1 MSDSDQQDMSM
12 GQFLFSKEGRG
23 TLIMVVSVILVTLFA
38 GYYVWGSIFSSSDNQ
53 QTTAEDIAGG
63 GSSTVTTRSQQNIQA
78 DLTSENMTDE
88 ARSVAEQF
96 NEQTATD
103 DRLHPVP
110 TADDVQR
117 VAVPG
122 IPKEGEAD
130 AQSELERETTL
141 RPLTRAPGTPGDRNN
156 RSSQNQQGTA
166 DTRAQR
172 AERDR
177 MAEEYMRARREAASG
192 LIRTY
197 EQVPASASISFSS
210 GSDGNGEGDNLARVA
225 RDSEGNTRFEK
236 ANSNGS
242 QNESQCE
249 YPLVKGGDIR
259 YAVNSIALNTDFQG
273 GPVKVEF
280 LDGKLKGWIG
290 IGSYELNEFGAKMMV
305 MIEQLI
311 DPTGGK
317 HEVTGYVLDPETT
330 LWATAS
336 DVDYHI
342 IYRYGGYGLGTILAG
357 FSELADARETRSTR
371 VGVNGDTQTE
381 FREPDG
387 KQITWR
393 LLGSFS
399 QLWEEAFRDNINRP
413 ITVTLD
419 PNAELGVLFR
429 DSVCISKQD
438 PVYRFVEMKQIRRE
452 GFSDPV
458 QQ

>member
-1 MSDSDQQDMSM
+1 
-12 GQFLFSKEGRG
+12 
-23 TLIMVVSVILVTLFA
+23 
-38 GYYVWGSIFSSSDNQ
+38 
-53 QTTAEDIAGG
+53 
-63 GSSTVTTRSQQNIQA
+63 
-78 DLTSENMTDE
+78 
-88 ARSVAEQF
+88 
-96 NEQTATD
+96 
-103 DRLHPVP
+103 
-110 TADDVQR
+110 
-117 VAVPG
+117 
-122 IPKEGEAD
+122 
-130 AQSELERETTL
+130 
-141 RPLTRAPGTPGDRNN
+141 
-156 RSSQNQQGTA
+156 
-166 DTRAQR
+166 
-172 AERDR
+172 
-177 MAEEYMRARREAASG
+177 
-192 LIRTY
+192 
-197 EQVPASASISFSS
+197 
-210 GSDGNGEGDNLARVA
+210 
-225 RDSEGNTRFEK
+225 
-236 ANSNGS
+236 
-242 QNESQCE
+242 
-249 YPLVKGGDIR
+249 
-259 YAVNSIALNTDFQG
+259 
-273 GPVKVEF
+273 
-280 LDGKLKGWIG
+280 
-290 IGSYELNEFGAKMMV
+290 
-305 MIEQLI
+305 
-311 DPTGGK
+311 
-317 HEVTGYVLDPETT
+317 VLDPETT